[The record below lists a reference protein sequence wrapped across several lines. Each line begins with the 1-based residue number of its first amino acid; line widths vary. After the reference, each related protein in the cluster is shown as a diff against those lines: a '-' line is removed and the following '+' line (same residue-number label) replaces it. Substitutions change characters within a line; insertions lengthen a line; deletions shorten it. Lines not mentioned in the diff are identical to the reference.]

1 MKRNIDTGIL
11 IMRISLGILMLL
23 HGSAKLLHGIDH
35 IKGILTQAGLPSFV
49 AYGVIAGEVIAPIL
63 ILIGFRTRIA
73 AVFYAV
79 NCIFAITLGH
89 STELFTINQF
99 GGWTVELLGLYLFG
113 SIAIFFTGAG
123 RYSVSDKN
131 N

>member
-49 AYGVIAGEVIAPIL
+49 AYGVIAGEVIAPDFDPDRFQNTDRSGVL
-63 ILIGFRTRIA
+63 CRQLYFC
-73 AVFYAV
+73 YY
-79 NCIFAITLGH
+79 
-89 STELFTINQF
+89 F
-99 GGWTVELLGLYLFG
+99 GAFH
-113 SIAIFFTGAG
+113 
-123 RYSVSDKN
+123 
-131 N
+131 